1 MYLESPREWYN
12 ILYHDTDLHIQRSY
26 ITKTK
31 IDDIAVVV
39 LPSKGDAK
47 LKYDIIK
54 KGLLHPLIVINNT
67 EHNYNMAIRQITE
80 DLILPFDSKKP
91 LLAYTGNQRIA
102 IAKKWR
108 YSYISTLIMP
118 DVHWAH
124 AAQLQIQNGKVDN
137 RDRRQVQN

>member
-47 LKYDIIK
+47 LKYHIIK
-54 KGLLHPLIVINNT
+54 KWLLHPLIVINNT

-137 RDRRQVQN
+137 RDQRQV

>member
-12 ILYHDTDLHIQRSY
+12 ILYHDTDLHIRRSN

-31 IDDIAVVV
+31 IDDIALVV

-54 KGLLHPLIVINNT
+54 RGLLHPIIVIENT
-67 EHNYNMAIRQITE
+67 EYNYKMAIRQITE

-91 LLAYTGNQRIA
+91 LLAYTGNQRIT

-108 YSYISTLIMP
+108 YSYISTIIMP

-137 RDRRQVQN
+137 RDQRQV

>member
-12 ILYHDTDLHIQRSY
+12 ILYHDTDLHIQRSEVV
-26 ITKTK
+26 KTK
-31 IDDIAVVV
+31 IDDIALVV

-54 KGLLHPLIVINNT
+54 KGLLHPIIVIENT

-80 DLILPFDSKKP
+80 DLILPFDSEKP
-91 LLAYTGNQRIA
+91 LLAYTGNQRIT

-137 RDRRQVQN
+137 RDQRQV

>member
-1 MYLESPREWYN
+1 MYLSSPIEWYN
-12 ILYHDTDLHIQRSY
+12 IMYWHHDLQIKRIERQ
-26 ITKTK
+26 KTL
-31 IDDIAVVV
+31 IEDIAIVVS
-39 LPSKGDAK
+39 PSRGDAK

-54 KGLLHPLIVINNT
+54 KGLLHPIIVIENT
-67 EHNYNMAIRQITE
+67 KANYTMAMRQVTE
-80 DLILPFDSKKP
+80 DLILPFDSTKS
-91 LLAYTGNQRIA
+91 LLAYTGNQRIV

-108 YSYISTLIMP
+108 YSYISTIKMP

>member
-12 ILYHDTDLHIQRSY
+12 ILYHDTDLHIRRSN

-31 IDDIAVVV
+31 IDDIALVV

-54 KGLLHPLIVINNT
+54 RGLLHPIIVIENT
-67 EHNYNMAIRQITE
+67 EHNYKMAIRQITE

-91 LLAYTGNQRIA
+91 LLAYTGNQRIT

-108 YSYISTLIMP
+108 YSYISTIIMP

-137 RDRRQVQN
+137 RDQRQV

>member
-12 ILYHDTDLHIQRSY
+12 ILYHDTDLHIRRSN

-31 IDDIAVVV
+31 IDDIALVV

-54 KGLLHPLIVINNT
+54 RGLLHPIIVIENT
-67 EHNYNMAIRQITE
+67 EYNYKMAIRQITE
-80 DLILPFDSKKP
+80 DLILPFDRKKP
-91 LLAYTGNQRIA
+91 LLAYTGNQRIT

-108 YSYISTLIMP
+108 YSYISTIIMP

-137 RDRRQVQN
+137 RDQRQV

>member
-1 MYLESPREWYN
+1 MYLSSPEASYEITYWH
-12 ILYHDTDLHIQRSY
+12 HDLQIKKRTT
-26 ITKTK
+26 TKTL
-31 IDDIAVVV
+31 IEDIALSVF
-39 LPSKGDAK
+39 PSGEMAK

-54 KGLLHPLIVINNT
+54 RGLLHPIIVIENT
-67 EHNYNMAIRQITE
+67 EYNYKMAIRQITE

-91 LLAYTGNQRIA
+91 LLAYTGNQRIT

-108 YSYISTLIMP
+108 YSYISTIIMP

-137 RDRRQVQN
+137 RDQRQV

>member
-12 ILYHDTDLHIQRSY
+12 ILYHDTDLHIQRSEVV
-26 ITKTK
+26 KTK
-31 IDDIAVVV
+31 IDDIALVV

-54 KGLLHPLIVINNT
+54 KGLLHPIIVIENT

-80 DLILPFDSKKP
+80 DLILPFDSEKP
-91 LLAYTGNQRIA
+91 LLAYTGNQRIT

-108 YSYISTLIMP
+108 YSYISTLVMP

-137 RDRRQVQN
+137 RDQRQV